1 MSSPDIIYTQEF
13 RVANGTRYL
22 QYTERKEAINPNPED
37 IEISNKNFQQ
47 DPDLS
52 ENFEGYLGY
61 TDRKAATKMEDDL
74 DEKLKGDYP
83 TFSQGVYELSEEQH
97 QQLISNLKEA
107 QTNKAMLWAG
117 VISFS
122 PEFLTKAG
130 LYDPKT
136 KKVNQKLIKKAIQNA
151 MPTFLANEGLD
162 NQETFWWGD
171 IHLNTNH
178 VHVHLAIS
186 QRHNTR
192 PLKNGVPKG
201 MFKNKSIRLFK
212 SQIHHELENK
222 KSRSRMI
229 EIEKALDAT
238 KKKLTNGLTNDVT
251 IQQKNYLQQIA
262 NALPD
267 YKDKRKWRSS
277 NHSVDFKEAKQLT
290 DQLVNS
296 LLQTSLNNEY
306 SEYINLLKAKD
317 AINRKKYGQKI
328 KDTVNPADKKL
339 REYLANRIYDLLRD
353 NEEQY
358 QKNNSSN
365 KKRDLMAQIK
375 SQGLTENKKLLNLEK
390 ERLKKLDPKSK
401 EAKRL
406 KMQIGL
412 RKYYIRQIN
421 LDAQKESLDMRI
433 AQLQGAPSTDLNQ
446 FFLHSLDEQRE
457 LIQLRK
463 LPRYRLIQN
472 PKLMQRFNVLKAR
485 YMDVNKVPINL
496 VTTKSVLARK
506 KQLAAEIAMIQ
517 SNTDDPS
524 ISLVIPN
531 PNSDYRIMNATA
543 YYKNL
548 EDILD
553 AKLQIH
559 KNNQAYQND
568 LARRN
573 ELNRP
578 LFADLKKKYEFA
590 QNSELIDSELEHQLT
605 YINNN
610 QKKYQKNS
618 KHQGIINNNLS
629 RLLGQINQDGRK
641 RVLALRKHL
650 TDEDDIEREDR
661 ELEREEIYER

>member
-1 MSSPDIIYTQEF
+1 MIKNNQAPDIIYTQQF
-13 RVANGTRYL
+13 RIANGERYL
-22 QYTERKEAINPNPED
+22 QYTERKEAINPSPED

-47 DPDLS
+47 DPDLP

-74 DEKLKGDYP
+74 DKKLKGDYP

-97 QQLISNLKEA
+97 QQLINNLKEA

-151 MPTFLANEGLD
+151 MPNFLANEGLD

-171 IHLNTNH
+171 IHLNTDH

-186 QRHNTR
+186 QRRNTR

-306 SEYINLLKAKD
+306 SE
-317 AINRKKYGQKI
+317 
-328 KDTVNPADKKL
+328 
-339 REYLANRIYDLLRD
+339 
-353 NEEQY
+353 
-358 QKNNSSN
+358 
-365 KKRDLMAQIK
+365 
-375 SQGLTENKKLLNLEK
+375 
-390 ERLKKLDPKSK
+390 
-401 EAKRL
+401 
-406 KMQIGL
+406 
-412 RKYYIRQIN
+412 
-421 LDAQKESLDMRI
+421 
-433 AQLQGAPSTDLNQ
+433 
-446 FFLHSLDEQRE
+446 
-457 LIQLRK
+457 
-463 LPRYRLIQN
+463 
-472 PKLMQRFNVLKAR
+472 
-485 YMDVNKVPINL
+485 
-496 VTTKSVLARK
+496 
-506 KQLAAEIAMIQ
+506 
-517 SNTDDPS
+517 
-524 ISLVIPN
+524 
-531 PNSDYRIMNATA
+531 
-543 YYKNL
+543 
-548 EDILD
+548 
-553 AKLQIH
+553 
-559 KNNQAYQND
+559 
-568 LARRN
+568 
-573 ELNRP
+573 
-578 LFADLKKKYEFA
+578 
-590 QNSELIDSELEHQLT
+590 
-605 YINNN
+605 
-610 QKKYQKNS
+610 
-618 KHQGIINNNLS
+618 
-629 RLLGQINQDGRK
+629 
-641 RVLALRKHL
+641 
-650 TDEDDIEREDR
+650 
-661 ELEREEIYER
+661 